1 MCEGA
6 LLWRAVWGRREG
18 RVQQKRREWSTW
30 RGRPCAAPRPPSSG
44 PALLL
49 HTQAVPR
56 AGPALSKQAGLS
68 AEEYHGILAQR
79 VHP

>member
-1 MCEGA
+1 MKGHYC
-6 LLWRAVWGRREG
+6 AVWGRREG
-18 RVQQKRREWSTW
+18 RVEQKQRVVHVE
-30 RGRPCAAPRPPSSG
+30 GAALAAPRPPSSG

-56 AGPALSKQAGLS
+56 AGPGLSKQAGLS
-68 AEEYHGILAQR
+68 AEECHGILAQR